1 MTFDMRRLP
10 KVLEVFLELQQYPI
24 LSRSIRDQMRQELF
38 ARGVITLERFEAEIE
53 QKAIE
58 SQRREG
64 ITDPLYEDS
73 AADWAERVRVIRDHL
88 TDFYFAHNLPHDLF
102 KETVGKAINQ
112 VRPGQEVI
120 LSFNPE
126 LAPWD
131 LLFAQAERWKALPP
145 EEQATFKHHLQE
157 FVVVLI
163 KGMIS
168 DQLAFVGIARNY
180 FTMDDLREIRRRRI
194 GRGKIGGKAAGLLL
208 AWKILQKEAGTVDGL
223 DVQRQVTIPE
233 SYYLGAD
240 AFYDFMSLNN
250 LHEFMNQKYRDLE
263 EIEES
268 YARVQAAYGA
278 GRLPKSVAR
287 GLRKILE
294 TVGDAPLI
302 VRSSSLLEDN
312 FGYSFSG
319 KYESY
324 FCPNQGTLEENLE
337 ALQNAV
343 CRVYASVLSPDALFY
358 RLHRGLLDY
367 DERMAVLIQ
376 KVIGQRRGDFFFPTL
391 AGVGFSRNPH
401 RWSPRIRSEDG
412 FLRLVLGMG
421 TRAVDRVANDYPRVI
436 ALSHPTLR
444 PEVMPQQIKRYSQH
458 FVDLIDLPANQFKTV
473 PLEKA
478 LAVRIPALRYLA
490 LVDEGDHLRP
500 MITGRSEVPAEK
512 LVLTFD
518 QLLRNTSF
526 VSLLKNTLGLLETHY
541 GRPVDVEFAVD
552 VDYHHPEVQFT
563 LCLLQCRPLSR
574 REESE
579 RHQIPTGIRQK
590 DILFS
595 ANHMVP
601 NGAVRR
607 IEYIVYI
614 DPNRYAGISSHST
627 RLALARVVGRLN
639 KLLENHTFI
648 LMGPGR
654 WGTSNIELG
663 VKVTYADIYN
673 CRALIEIAMPRDG
686 GRVEVSYGTH
696 FFQDLVE
703 ADIYPLALYPGEPDV
718 VFDAAFLNG
727 AENQLLSLLPAD
739 ASYARYVHV
748 IHIPSAALGRYLNLV
763 MNTDREKAI
772 AYLE

>member
-24 LSRSIRDQMRQELF
+24 LSRSIREQMRQELF

-64 ITDPLYEDS
+64 ITDPLYEES
-73 AADWAERVRVIRDHL
+73 AANWADRLRSIGDHL

-102 KETVGKAINQ
+102 KETVEAAINE

-131 LLFAQAERWKALPP
+131 LLFAQDERWKALPL

-168 DQLAFVGIARNY
+168 DQLAFVGIARKY

-194 GRGKIGGKAAGLLL
+194 GRGKIGGKAAGMLL
-208 AWKILQKEAGTVDGL
+208 AWKILQKKAERVEGL
-223 DVQRQVTIPE
+223 DLRRQVAIPE
-233 SYYLGAD
+233 SYYVGAD

-250 LHEFMNQKYRDLE
+250 LHEFMNQKYRNLE
-263 EIEES
+263 KIEED

-278 GRLPKSVAR
+278 GRLPGSVSR

-294 TVGDAPLI
+294 EVGRAPLI

-319 KYESY
+319 KYDSY

-343 CRVYASVLSPDALFY
+343 CSVYASVLSPDALFY

-401 RWSPRIRSEDG
+401 RWNPRIRPEDG

-436 ALSHPTLR
+436 ALSHPNLR

-458 FVDLIDLPANQFKTV
+458 FVDLIDLTANQFKTV
-473 PLEKA
+473 PLARA
-478 LAVRIPALRYLA
+478 LTARIPALRYLV

-500 MITGRSEVPAEK
+500 MITGRRQVPAEK
-512 LVLTFD
+512 LVLSFD
-518 QLLRNTSF
+518 QLLRDTSF
-526 VSLLKNTLGLLETHY
+526 VSLLKNTLSLLETHY

-552 VDYHHPEVQFT
+552 IDYDHPDVQFT

-579 RHQIPTGIRQK
+579 RHQIPAGIRKK
-590 DILFS
+590 DTLFT
-595 ANHMVP
+595 ANRMVP
-601 NGAVRR
+601 NGAIRR
-607 IEYIVYI
+607 IEYVVYI
-614 DPNRYAGISSHST
+614 DPSKYAGIPSYST
-627 RLALARVVGRLN
+627 RLALARIVGRLN
-639 KLLENHTFI
+639 KLLENHIFI

-673 CRALIEIAMPRDG
+673 CRALVEIAMPGDG

-703 ADIYPLALYPGEPDV
+703 ADIYPLALYPGEPDI
-718 VFDAAFLNG
+718 VFNAAFLNG
-727 AENQLLSLLPAD
+727 AENQLPSLLPAD
-739 ASYARYVHV
+739 ALYARYVQV
-748 IHIPSAALGRYLNLV
+748 IHIPSAAGGRCLDLV